1 MSLFYGFLQKDLVI
15 SMLAAVLGT
24 LDFSSVLTSKQIM
37 IFTMASTYRIPCII
51 ALGAMCKEIGTI
63 KAILL
68 WLTLYLIGL
77 TVAGLCAALF

>member
-1 MSLFYGFLQKDLVI
+1 M
-15 SMLAAVLGT
+15 T
-24 LDFSSVLTSKQIM
+24 
-37 IFTMASTYRIPCII
+37 FTMVSTYQIPCII